1 MLVTTDMRLT
11 EEEVIRIYGKRWGIE
26 VFFKV
31 CKSYLRLE
39 KDCRAVS
46 YDAMTA
52 HVSIVFTRYMFLA
65 VEQRE
70 SKDERS
76 LGELFYLLM
85 DELPDICLAEAVR
98 LLVSLFA
105 ERLQERT
112 MLDEQT
118 VQAQLEGFLSEL
130 PSLLSKKLRK
140 CA

>member
-1 MLVTTDMRLT
+1 MQIHLQP
-11 EEEVIRIYGKRWGIE
+11 GIIP
-26 VFFKV
+26 FAKDTFYRFMNSCHKV

-76 LGELFYLLM
+76 WGELFYLLM

-98 LLVSLFA
+98 LLVSVFA
-105 ERLQERT
+105 ERLLEWT
-112 MLDEQT
+112 MLAEQE
-118 VQAQLEGFLSEL
+118 VQEQLEDFLDEL
-130 PSLLSKKLRK
+130 PSLLSQKLRK
-140 CA
+140 YA

>member
-1 MLVTTDMRLT
+1 
-11 EEEVIRIYGKRWGIE
+11 
-26 VFFKV
+26 
-31 CKSYLRLE
+31 
-39 KDCRAVS
+39 
-46 YDAMTA
+46 MTA

-112 MLDEQT
+112 MLDEQK

-130 PSLLSKKLRK
+130 PSLLSKNCEIVHNESVFLAAMSYFSSLDE
-140 CA
+140 CF